1 MENSGKLNFHRAPS
15 ETRRRA
21 RAHVQRMRSED
32 DEEILRPRLPRIKL
46 IPTVFRTRLA
56 WFLSLY
62 LSPFLSL
69 FRCDAADT
77 GVDGKLPRFFSDV
90 SLPRDA
96 RQSSELV
103 ERNSVKAF
111 RLPLSCLPF
120 PEIDQE
126 ISSDFLDF
134 NSRVASA
141 ASSPRT
147 LENLR
152 ARKPRSLTTERPV

>member
-21 RAHVQRMRSED
+21 RASMSNACDPRD

-62 LSPFLSL
+62 LSPFISLSL
-69 FRCDAADT
+69 RRRRHR

-103 ERNSVKAF
+103 ERNSVKAKPSASLSPVSLSLKLIGKF
-111 RLPLSCLPF
+111 RRIF
-120 PEIDQE
+120 V
-126 ISSDFLDF
+126 DF

-141 ASSPRT
+141 ASSP
-147 LENLR
+147 
-152 ARKPRSLTTERPV
+152 PRLWKTYVRGNQDR